1 MTRFD
6 AESRTGATGASAANQ
21 PPKHALVIDWNF
33 QASPSLELLSSDR
46 TPVQQQE
53 LSFSDGRHL
62 RSSERR
68 FERER
73 HVVLAEDAEIVALVD
88 LPASIRRQIN
98 GCDGDFVLLRPYTP
112 VQVIDS
118 CAAALLEQFERSNTI
133 VDAILAYSRKIRV
146 RPSEVLEY
154 AFPLIQGFIL
164 AGVLV
169 QPGVNAGVPRP

>member
-6 AESRTGATGASAANQ
+6 AESRTSATGASAANQ
-21 PPKHALVIDWNF
+21 PPKHAAVIDWNF

-46 TPVQQQE
+46 TPVERQE
-53 LSFSDGRHL
+53 PSFSDGRHL
-62 RSSERR
+62 RGSERR
-68 FERER
+68 YERER
-73 HVVLAEDAEIVALVD
+73 HVMLSDDAEIVALAD

-98 GCDGDFVLLRPYTP
+98 GGDADFVLIRPYAP
-112 VQVIDS
+112 IQVIDS
-118 CAAALLEQFERSNTI
+118 GAATLLEQFQRANTI

-169 QPGVNAGVPRP
+169 QPGANAGVSRP